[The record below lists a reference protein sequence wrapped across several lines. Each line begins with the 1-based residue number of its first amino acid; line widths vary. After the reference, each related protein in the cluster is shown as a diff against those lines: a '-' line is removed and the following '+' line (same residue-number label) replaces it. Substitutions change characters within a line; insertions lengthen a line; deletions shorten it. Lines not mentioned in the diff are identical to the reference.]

1 MIMFEL
7 VREALNDAKF
17 ALDVVVPG
25 RLVDYAA
32 KKTKKSVVRLG
43 DISTMVPQFNI
54 RLESCKAVLANCS
67 SRGKCKKRRNLH
79 TE

>member
-1 MIMFEL
+1 MIMFES
-7 VREALNDAKF
+7 VREALNDVKL

-43 DISTMVPQFNI
+43 DISTMVPQFNS
-54 RLESCKAVLANCS
+54 RLESCKAGLANCS
-67 SRGKCKKRRNLH
+67 SRGKM
-79 TE
+79 